1 MDCTPITSRYTQLIT
16 DIMLHGKVRTSE
28 GQGVSQG
35 NHVLRKLVRL
45 VVETNTMTGESG
57 HNDHSSVES

>member
-1 MDCTPITSRYTQLIT
+1 
-16 DIMLHGKVRTSE
+16 MLYSHEKVRTSE
-28 GQGVSQG
+28 GQGISQG